1 MTWLSK
7 NWKAVLAFVA
17 LLLTNIVTNAAAAN
31 GNPLDY
37 TWAQWVSLIVTT
49 IGGTVAVYSKGN
61 RLDIGQVVKAV
72 EASHITLDQL
82 RMILNRF
89 LPTRSPAVPPKTPA
103 TGGFI
108 PVNTPLPPEVPGP
121 RA

>member
-1 MTWLSK
+1 MWLSK
-7 NWKAVLAFVA
+7 NWKAVLAFVS
-17 LLLTNIVTNAAAAN
+17 LLLTNFVTNAAAAK

-37 TWAQWVSLIVTT
+37 TWVQWMLLVVTT
-49 IGGTVAVYSKGN
+49 VGGTLAVYSKSN
-61 RLDIGQVVKAV
+61 QLTITQVVKAV

-82 RMILNRF
+82 RMVLNRF